1 MNKPNK
7 SKKKNHLNHSFL
19 IGLFNSDSSF
29 SFCDCSPAPCFAW
42 RNEKRCDDDVTL
54 QGPMQMSR
62 LDGGEKKVTLNVLSF
77 QGLWMW
83 LIVLNMVTREG
94 GFDLFFS
101 FNELSLS
108 FEVTCCFYLKKR
120 KKNRHVLVWHEIW
133 SCSRS
138 TFGGRR
144 GSASRRRAGGRV
156 LTVGAYRWPRSSVVV
171 SLSVGHV
178 LFWLYHTVVQ
188 NKPFFFFQGP
198 FYRMIHSPLKKKIF
212 FQRLSRFWKKKYK
225 KKRFKSHVVAVHF

>member
-1 MNKPNK
+1 MDFFFIL
-7 SKKKNHLNHSFL
+7 SVLTQGRLWTSQISQQKKKNHLNHSFL

-83 LIVLNMVTREG
+83 LIVLNMVTRVSG
-94 GFDLFFS
+94 GGWPFFFS

-108 FEVTCCFYLKKR
+108 FEVTCCFYLKKKEKQTR
-120 KKNRHVLVWHEIW
+120 F
-133 SCSRS
+133 S
-138 TFGGRR
+138 
-144 GSASRRRAGGRV
+144 
-156 LTVGAYRWPRSSVVV
+156 LTW
-171 SLSVGHV
+171 
-178 LFWLYHTVVQ
+178 
-188 NKPFFFFQGP
+188 N
-198 FYRMIHSPLKKKIF
+198 LK
-212 FQRLSRFWKKKYK
+212 L
-225 KKRFKSHVVAVHF
+225 